1 MLMPVDAKTF
11 IFKIIEPESNL
22 MTSLSVSLEEA
33 LTEKQLA
40 TLNRT
45 WDEMVLCPEQLIVAD
60 DLLLQMGWIHLPD
73 WVQNMDLHI
82 V

>member
-40 TLNRT
+40 TLNRK
-45 WDEMVLCPEQLIVAD
+45 
-60 DLLLQMGWIHLPD
+60 DLAKLKLLAKVWMLLSAACIAETRGLGMKWFFALS
-73 WVQNMDLHI
+73 N
-82 V
+82 

>member
-40 TLNRT
+40 TLNRK
-45 WDEMVLCPEQLIVAD
+45 
-60 DLLLQMGWIHLPD
+60 DLAKLKLLAKVILEEKSVIKRRED
-73 WVQNMDLHI
+73 VENI
-82 V
+82 E